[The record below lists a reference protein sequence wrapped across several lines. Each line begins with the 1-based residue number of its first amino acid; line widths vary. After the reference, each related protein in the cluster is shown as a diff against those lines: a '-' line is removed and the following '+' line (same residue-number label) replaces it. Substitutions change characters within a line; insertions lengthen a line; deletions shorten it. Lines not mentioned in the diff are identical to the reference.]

1 MGTYGSRSLAV
12 GSEAIVKAL
21 DKVIAKA
28 RKIAAHVME
37 ASEADIEFKDGNF
50 TVAGTDRSMAFGEV
64 ALTAYVPHNF
74 PHHELEPGLDEK
86 AFYDPLN
93 FTFPGGSPLAEVE
106 IAPDTGVC
114 RSEQRTAVLHDGTGT
129 NAVPHERQSHRRPAT
144 CDRHA

>member
-74 PHHELEPGLDEK
+74 PHHELEPGIDEE
-86 AFYDPLN
+86 AVYDPLN
-93 FTFPGGSPLAEVE
+93 FTFPGGCHIAEVE
-106 IAPDTGVC
+106 IDPAT
-114 RSEQRTAVLHDGTGT
+114 RTAPVERMT
-129 NAVPHERQSHRRPAT
+129 AVAGSEERVGEKG
-144 CDRHA
+144 CG

>member
-86 AFYDPLN
+86 EFYDPLN
-93 FTFPGGSPLAEVE
+93 FTFPGGCQLAGGADEPHPGLVRVE
-106 IAPDTGVC
+106 RG
-114 RSEQRTAVLHDGTGT
+114 TAAEHRGRARKPGTSGGQT
-129 NAVPHERQSHRRPAT
+129 TAGPTQGGGQ
-144 CDRHA
+144 

>member
-50 TVAGTDRSMAFGEV
+50 TVAGTDRSMAFGDV

-74 PHHELEPGLDEK
+74 PHHELEPGLAEQ

-93 FTFPGGSPLAEVE
+93 FTFPGGCHIAEVE
-106 IAPDTGVC
+106 IDPATGVV
-114 RSEQRTAVLHDGTGT
+114 RVERMPPVPRTARDAGRKR
-129 NAVPHERQSHRRPAT
+129 EW
-144 CDRHA
+144 